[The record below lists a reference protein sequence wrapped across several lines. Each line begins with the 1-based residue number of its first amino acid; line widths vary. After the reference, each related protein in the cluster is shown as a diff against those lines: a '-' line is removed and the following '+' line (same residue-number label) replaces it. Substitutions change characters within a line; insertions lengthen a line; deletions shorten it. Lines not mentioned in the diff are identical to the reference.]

1 MKNKQT
7 ISKINELS
15 SNIKEISN
23 HLFEEKELNKSDIL
37 TITDILDEIEIT
49 SEKIQNKSK
58 NIFMKAGA
66 QNISS
71 DVKNLYGRIEEIENK
86 RHLDDEEI
94 LSKLYE
100 ISYKE
105 DYLDLNFFHLSP
117 YDIELI
123 LSALNEEIKEILN
136 QKPFNERVINPI
148 IEKIKNK
155 LVDLNFRYDFPIVEE
170 LDENKNS
177 YAHRLILMA
186 NEIKEKN
193 PKKAQLL
200 TNKIDDLMDLVWI
213 SKMFIYGDS
222 KRAQKLFD
230 KLNSDLKEKIEK
242 TIWRVK
248 SETLNKINEENIWIL
263 PAALMNYVAEEI
275 NA

>member
-15 SNIKEISN
+15 SNIKQISN
-23 HLFEEKELNKSDIL
+23 QLFDEKELNKSDIL
-37 TITDILDEIEIT
+37 TITDILDEIDIT
-49 SEKIQNKSK
+49 SLKIKNKSS

-71 DVKNLYGRIEEIENK
+71 DVKNIFGRIEEIENK
-86 RHLDDEEI
+86 RTIDDQEI

-105 DYLDLNFFHLSP
+105 DYLELNFSNLNP
-117 YDIELI
+117 EDIELMLI
-123 LSALNEEIKEILN
+123 GIEEEINEILT

-148 IEKIKNK
+148 IEKIKSK
-155 LVDLNFRYDFPIVEE
+155 LIDLHFRYDFPVIEE

-186 NEIKEKN
+186 NDIKEKD
-193 PKKAQLL
+193 PQKAELL
-200 TNKIDDLMDLVWI
+200 INKIDELLDLVWL
-213 SKMFIYGDS
+213 SKMFIYGNFE
-222 KRAQKLFD
+222 RAQDLFE
-230 KLNSDLKEKIEK
+230 KANPQLKEKIEK

-248 SETLNKINEENIWIL
+248 GQTSQVDEDKKWII
-263 PAALMNYVAEEI
+263 PAALMNYIADEI